1 MEYAKDIL
9 INLKKGQVE
18 KKRRN
23 VKKVKSGLGNRI
35 HNYRFIVSIV
45 LSTLSFI
52 VLDLIL
58 ISNFINV
65 LISL

>member
-18 KKRRN
+18 TKRRN
-23 VKKVKSGLGNRI
+23 IKKLKNGIFNKIRN
-35 HNYRFIVSIV
+35 HRFIVSIV

-52 VLDLIL
+52 ILDLIL